1 MLSSAGPI
9 TFTAKSYALWD
20 LDLKA
25 VLCTTHGNLAIYST
39 EAMAQVWVGKSSRNL
54 KVLPIFITPADAT
67 VIN

>member
-1 MLSSAGPI
+1 
-9 TFTAKSYALWD
+9 